1 VVVFITN
8 FVYTARFDC
17 FRGLTETRAMQ
28 VESTSG
34 GTDHHS
40 LSLAERL
47 KSMTQ
52 LCTKQIKQF

>member
-28 VESTSG
+28 VEVTSG

-47 KSMTQ
+47 KSMT
-52 LCTKQIKQF
+52 